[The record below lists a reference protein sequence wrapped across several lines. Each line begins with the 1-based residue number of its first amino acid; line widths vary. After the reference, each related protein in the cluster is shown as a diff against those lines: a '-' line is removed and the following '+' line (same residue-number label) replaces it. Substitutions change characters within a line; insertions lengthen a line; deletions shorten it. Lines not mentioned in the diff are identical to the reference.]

1 MARGAG
7 VEAMRNMTDG
17 EVRRMRL
24 VMSWSSTTKAVY
36 MGLGRVMAYPTAE
49 AQDAAQRELRARV
62 EAAEHGEPFDQ
73 DRWVMEAR

>member
-1 MARGAG
+1 
-7 VEAMRNMTDG
+7 MRTMTDG

-36 MGLGRVMAYPTAE
+36 NGMGRVMLYPTAE
-49 AQDAAQRELRARV
+49 AQDAAQRELCARIK
-62 EAAEHGEPFDQ
+62 AAERGEPFEQ